1 MVPLL
6 VGQRQSLGGVTA
18 KVKRLEQD
26 RDAGAVTSAGRATPP
41 PIPCAATSA
50 GSRELVRIRCRV
62 PVPAHSYEFVRFRA
76 RSQLGTFL
84 PTVPA
89 G

>member
-26 RDAGAVTSAGRATPP
+26 RDAGGRHIGRAGHP
-41 PIPCAATSA
+41 AAYTLCGHQRRKS
-50 GSRELVRIRCRV
+50 
-62 PVPAHSYEFVRFRA
+62 
-76 RSQLGTFL
+76 
-84 PTVPA
+84 
-89 G
+89 